1 MAKIKLTKTAVE
13 SAQPQA
19 QAVELRDT
27 VVPGFLCKITPAGRR
42 VFMLQYRTNA
52 GERRK
57 PALGLFGELTVEQA
71 RVMAQDWLAEVRRG
85 GDPGGAKT
93 EARKAPTI
101 AELCK
106 KFMEDYS
113 KKRNKPSTQEG
124 YQGVIDRCIIPL
136 LGRKKVLD
144 VKRPDIAGLMEKLS
158 YKPTEANKAFGV
170 LRKMFNLAEV
180 WGYRPDGT
188 NPCRHVPMFPPGKET
203 RLIVD
208 GELALIYRHLDKLEA
223 EGLENYVIPLAIR
236 LQFEFAARRSEVCP
250 LEWTWLDFEN
260 RRVVWPD
267 SKTGGMSKPMSAEAY
282 RLLSTAPRREG
293 CPYVLPSPHNP
304 DKHLTF
310 GEHYGGWC
318 RVLKAAGVPHVGTH
332 GIRHRSTTDIANS
345 GVPTKVGMKLTGHKT
360 VAMFMHYVHTEDK
373 PVRDAAELVAS
384 RRQAITGARRTD
396 PVETAATKPTSCDS
410 YPNGYNHGSET
421 QAAVLGRLLE
431 EGLQGVSRRCTEG
444 HGCGVV
450 HRSVGQ
456 QTTFGQALEGVGLR
470 CVRIG
475 GRPSERYFPG
485 GLYSEDGRCG
495 TCTTCVPEEVQVRH
509 RHAAAGRGTDREAV
523 EGRAGPSQDE
533 REINDEA

>member
-19 QAVELRDT
+19 KDIELRDT
-27 VVPGFLCKITPAGRR
+27 VVPGFLCKITPRGRR
-42 VFMLQYRTNA
+42 VFMLQYRTNS
-52 GERRK
+52 GQPRK
-57 PALGLFGELTVEQA
+57 PSLGLFGELTVEQA

-85 GDPGGAKT
+85 GDPGGAKA
-93 EARKAPTI
+93 EARKAPTM

-113 KKRNKPSTQEG
+113 KKRNKPSTQDG
-124 YQGVIDRCIIPL
+124 YQGVIDRNIIPL
-136 LGRKKVLD
+136 LGRKKVHD
-144 VKRPDIAGLMEKLS
+144 VKRPDIAGLMEKLA
-158 YKPTEANKAFGV
+158 YKPTEANKTFGV

-180 WGYRPDGT
+180 WGFRPDGT
-188 NPCRHVPMFPPGKET
+188 NPCRHVPMYPPGKET

-208 GELALIYRHLDKLEA
+208 EEMVRIFRQLEKLEA

-236 LQFEFAARRSEVCP
+236 LQFEFAARRSEICP
-250 LEWTWLDFEN
+250 LEWSWLDFEN

-267 SKTGGMSKPMSAEAY
+267 SKVGGISKPMSEEAY

-293 CPYVLPSPHNP
+293 CPYVLPSPNDP
-304 DKHLTF
+304 AKHLTF

-384 RRQAITGARRTD
+384 RRQAITGARR
-396 PVETAATKPTSCDS
+396 PAEATA
-410 YPNGYNHGSET
+410 
-421 QAAVLGRLLE
+421 
-431 EGLQGVSRRCTEG
+431 
-444 HGCGVV
+444 
-450 HRSVGQ
+450 
-456 QTTFGQALEGVGLR
+456 
-470 CVRIG
+470 
-475 GRPSERYFPG
+475 
-485 GLYSEDGRCG
+485 
-495 TCTTCVPEEVQVRH
+495 
-509 RHAAAGRGTDREAV
+509 
-523 EGRAGPSQDE
+523 
-533 REINDEA
+533 